1 MRVLLPFLALYR
13 RHWFLILLGMILAI
27 VTLLA
32 SIGLLTLSGW
42 FLAGAAIAGFPGL
55 YYFNYML
62 PAAGVR
68 GAAIFRTAGRYAER
82 LVSHDATFR
91 VLAHLRVFAF
101 SKILPLSPGG
111 ISRFRQGEILNRL
124 VADVETL
131 DHLYLRVLSPI
142 FAAFVVIFVL
152 IFGLSFLDPRLA
164 WTLGCIMLF
173 LLFTLPFV
181 FYRAGK
187 PIGQELT
194 YLRAHYRTVLTS
206 ALQGQ
211 AELTL
216 FGALPR
222 FRQTLA
228 NIESQWQVRQQQQAN
243 LTGVSQAIILF
254 ASGFTATLL
263 LWMAADHV
271 GGNTNPGALIAL
283 FVFCAL
289 AAFEALGPVA
299 VAFQH
304 MGQVI
309 ASAERVSQLIDAKPE
324 VTFPDNGLSLPQ
336 LESLVV
342 DNISFTYPEQPFA
355 VLKQVSLS
363 LLPGQHI
370 ALLGKTG
377 CGKSTLLQLLTRAW
391 DVDSGMIKINGQ
403 NISDYSEQALRSLM
417 SVVPQRVHIFS
428 DTLRNNL
435 LLANDKATDKQLIEV
450 LDQVGL
456 GNLLENEQKLNAW
469 MGEGGRQLS
478 GGEQRRLGIARAL
491 LHNTPLILM
500 DEPTEGL
507 DAQTEQQILALLKEK
522 CADKALIVITHRMQ
536 GIEQMDT
543 ICVMDNGEIVEQG
556 SHQALLD
563 LKGRYFQFRQR
574 HLQQQALWGTSCT
587 SSMMTPICS
596 RPSMKRCGNLMAC

>member
-1 MRVLLPFLALYR
+1 MKILLPFLALYR
-13 RHWFLILLGMILAI
+13 RHWFLITLGIILAI

-42 FLAGAAIAGFPGL
+42 FLAGTAIAGFPGL

-68 GAAIFRTAGRYAER
+68 GAAIFRTAGRYGER
-82 LVSHDATFR
+82 LVSHDATFK

-101 SKILPLSPGG
+101 SKVFPLSPGG
-111 ISRFRQGEILNRL
+111 ISRFRQGELLNRL

-142 FAAFVVIFVL
+142 ITAFFVTFVL
-152 IFGLSFLDPRLA
+152 IFGLSYLDPRLA
-164 WTLGCIMLF
+164 WTLGGIMLF
-173 LLFTLPFV
+173 LLFTMPFI

-187 PIGQELT
+187 PIGRELT
-194 YLRAHYRTVLTS
+194 ELRGSYRTILTS

-216 FGALPR
+216 FGATDR
-222 FRQTLA
+222 FRQNLL
-228 NIESQWQVRQQQQAN
+228 NIENKWQISQQQQAA
-243 LTGVSQAIILF
+243 LTGLSQAIILF
-254 ASGFTATLL
+254 ASGVTATLL

-271 GGNTNPGALIAL
+271 GGDTKPGALIAL

-309 ASAERVSQLIDAKPE
+309 ASATRVSQLMTAKPE
-324 VTFPDNGLSLPQ
+324 VTFPSESPSIAT
-336 LESLVV
+336 LESLTV

-355 VLKQVSLS
+355 VLHNVSLT
-363 LLPGQHI
+363 LNKGQHL

-391 DVDSGMIKINGQ
+391 DVDSGTIYLNGTPINEF
-403 NISDYSEQALRSLM
+403 SEKSLRNMM
-417 SVVPQRVHIFS
+417 SVVPQRVHVFS

-435 LLANDKATDKQLIEV
+435 LLANEQATDIELNEV
-450 LDQVGL
+450 LQQVGL
-456 GNLLENEQKLNAW
+456 GNLLENELKLNAW

-507 DAQTEQQILALLKEK
+507 DAHTEQQILALLKEK
-522 CADKALIVITHRMQ
+522 CADKTLIVITHRMQ
-536 GIEQMDT
+536 GLEEMDN
-543 ICVMDNGEIVEQG
+543 ICVMDNGKIIEQG
-556 SHQALLD
+556 THQALL
-563 LKGRYFQFRQR
+563 GMQGQYYQFRQR
-574 HLQQQALWGTSCT
+574 HWAQQPL
-587 SSMMTPICS
+587 
-596 RPSMKRCGNLMAC
+596 